1 MCEDTLIKTS
11 RTDSAFISLTDRWVR
26 QTGNQ
31 AVTTLVTTASVYRGS
46 SIGENRGTRKRHLIQ
61 SYSWCWGGE
70 RKVQAEIS
78 RMNRY

>member
-11 RTDSAFISLTDRWVR
+11 RTDSAFISLTARWVR

-46 SIGENRGTRKRHLIQ
+46 SIVKIGVEGRDI
-61 SYSWCWGGE
+61 
-70 RKVQAEIS
+70 
-78 RMNRY
+78 